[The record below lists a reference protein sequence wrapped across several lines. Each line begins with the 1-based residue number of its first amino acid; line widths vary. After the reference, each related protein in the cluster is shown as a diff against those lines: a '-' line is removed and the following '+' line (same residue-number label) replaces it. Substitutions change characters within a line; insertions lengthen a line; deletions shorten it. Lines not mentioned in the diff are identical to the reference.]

1 MTRTR
6 TSQRILRS
14 GVVAAAIGAGLAAS
28 ANAQVSASTAAA
40 ANAPAASFIF
50 RKLNNSSDPTFN
62 QLLGINN
69 HGRIV
74 GYFGSGA
81 HGHPNKGYQLVAPY
95 HQANYKAENFPRSAQ
110 TEVTSLNDQGTTV
123 GFFSMS
129 NKVNPFANG
138 FTGFYLK
145 GGKYHR
151 VAFPAASRSN
161 PPVNELL
168 GINNAGV
175 AVGFYLDALGNAH
188 SYRFSTA
195 THKFARIN
203 VHGSA
208 NVTATAINAG
218 GSIVGFFTNG
228 AGQVNSFLRRASGKM
243 TVFGKPGA
251 DLTQAFGIN
260 KAGEVVGAYT
270 IGNSTFGFIWRAGH
284 GFRTVND
291 PNGHGSTIINGIN
304 NSGELVGFYTDAKG
318 NTDGMLAI
326 P

>member
-6 TSQRILRS
+6 TSQRIWQF
-14 GVVAAAIGAGLAAS
+14 GVAVAAIGVGLAAS
-28 ANAQVSASTAAA
+28 AVPASAS
-40 ANAPAASFIF
+40 APAASFIF
-50 RKLNNSSDPTFN
+50 RKLNNSSDPSFN

-81 HGHPNKGYQLVAPY
+81 HGHPNKGYQLAAPY
-95 HQANYKAENFPRSAQ
+95 HQANYKAENFPKSAQ
-110 TEVTSLNDQGTTV
+110 TEVTGLNDQGTTV
-123 GFFSMS
+123 GFFSVT
-129 NKVNPFANG
+129 NKMNPFANA
-138 FTGFYLK
+138 FAGFYLK
-145 GGKYHR
+145 AGKYHR
-151 VAFPAASRSN
+151 VAFPTSDRSS

-175 AVGFYLDALGNAH
+175 AVGFYLNALGDAR

-195 THKFARIN
+195 THKFTRIN
-203 VHGSA
+203 VNGSG

-218 GSIVGFFTNG
+218 GSVVGFFTNG
-228 AGQVNSFLRRASGKM
+228 AGKVNSFLRKASGKV
-243 TVFGKPGA
+243 TVFAKPSA
-251 DLTQAFGIN
+251 DMTQAFGVN

-270 IGNSTFGFIWRAGH
+270 IRNSTFGFIWQAGH

-304 NSGELVGFYTDAKG
+304 NSGELVGFYTDASG